1 MLLKITLY
9 LIVIGIMIILIRII
23 KGPTVWD
30 RLMALNLISAK
41 TIMLLTV
48 YGVYKNNILLLDISI
63 SYAIIGFLGIVLIC
77 RFISQGG
84 RLK

>member
-9 LIVIGIMIILIRII
+9 IVVIGIVLILVRIV

-30 RLMALNLISAK
+30 RLMSLNLISAK
-41 TIMLLTV
+41 ILILLTV